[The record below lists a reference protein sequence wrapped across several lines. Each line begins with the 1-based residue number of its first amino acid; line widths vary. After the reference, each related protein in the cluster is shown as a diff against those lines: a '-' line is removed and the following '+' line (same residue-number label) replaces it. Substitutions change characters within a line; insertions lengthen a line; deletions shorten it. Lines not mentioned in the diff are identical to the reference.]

1 MRFRDDIDLETTYVV
16 SDTHFGHDN
25 IVNFCHRPEDHEHV
39 MMERWAQA
47 VPEGATVIHLGD
59 LAYKGARKF
68 EKLIAPHLTGARK
81 LLILGNH
88 DTSRLSLYRAAG
100 FRVAKPFMLPI
111 RFVDGR
117 VVIAS
122 EVSRG
127 DSVGD
132 VLAYD
137 PQRADI
143 PWVVSFSH
151 YPWGEARD
159 APESESAPIPADQIR
174 VHGHIHN
181 NGYFREG
188 FVPFVRNHINIS
200 VEQTKYRPVNLAN
213 LLSGYLLGTV
223 QVTADDV
230 QKGIAQ
236 THSKREA

>member
-25 IVNFCHRPEDHEHV
+25 IVGFCHRPEDHEHV

-88 DTSRLSLYRAAG
+88 DTSRLSLYRSAG

-111 RFVDGR
+111 RQVGDR
-117 VVIAS
+117 LEIAS
-122 EVSRG
+122 EVTRST
-127 DSVGD
+127 SVEEA
-132 VLAYD
+132 LAYD
-137 PQRADI
+137 AHAWKV

-159 APESESAPIPADQIR
+159 APANESEPIPDNQIR

-188 FVPFVRNHINIS
+188 FVPFKKNHINIS

-223 QVTADDV
+223 QVSADDV

-236 THSKREA
+236 THAKKEG